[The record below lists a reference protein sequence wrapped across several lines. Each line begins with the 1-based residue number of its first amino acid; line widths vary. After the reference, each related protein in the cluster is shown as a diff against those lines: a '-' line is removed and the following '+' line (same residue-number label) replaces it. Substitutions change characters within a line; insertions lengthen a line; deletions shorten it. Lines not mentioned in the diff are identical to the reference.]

1 MNIETVLAFSAVAGL
16 AILSPGP
23 AILLALRNGVTFGM
37 RAVIW
42 SSMGNIT
49 GLFCLSAAAML
60 GLGLLLKSSALLFSI
75 VKVLGALYL
84 FYVGVRHLFGRASV
98 LGAEASQPSSTK
110 THSPFL
116 LYREAFF
123 MAAINPKP
131 ILFFTALFPQFISAQ
146 EPLLPQFFILTS
158 IFMALSFFT
167 LLAYATVAARAK
179 NVLQKPHFVK
189 WINRVVGGVFISFG
203 AALLALRRPA
213 T

>member
-1 MNIETVLAFSAVAGL
+1 MNIETALTFSAVAGL

-23 AILLALRNGVTFGM
+23 AILLALRNGVTFGT

-42 SSMGNIT
+42 SSLGNIT
-49 GLFCLSAAAML
+49 GIFCLSAAAML
-60 GLGLLLKSSALLFSI
+60 GLGLMLKSSALLFSI
-75 VKVLGALYL
+75 VKTLGALYL
-84 FYVGVRHLFGRASV
+84 FYVGFRHLLSRTSALS
-98 LGAEASQPSSTK
+98 AETNQPIKTK
-110 THSPFL
+110 AHNPYL

-158 IFMALSFFT
+158 IFMALSFVT
-167 LLAYATVAARAK
+167 LLAYAAVAARAK
-179 NVLQKPHFVK
+179 FMLQQPHFAK
-189 WINRVVGGVFISFG
+189 WVNRVVGAVFISFG
-203 AALLALRRPA
+203 AALLALRRQA

>member
-42 SSMGNIT
+42 SSMGDIT
-49 GLFCLSAAAML
+49 ALFCLSAATML

-84 FYVGVRHLFGRASV
+84 FYVGVRHLFGRAST
-98 LGAEASQPSSTK
+98 LGAEASHPSNSK

-146 EPLLPQFFILTS
+146 ESLLPQFFILTS

-167 LLAYATVAARAK
+167 LLAYAMVAARAK
-179 NVLQKPHFVK
+179 NVLQKPYFVK
-189 WINRVVGGVFISFG
+189 LINRIVGGVFISFG

>member
-1 MNIETVLAFSAVAGL
+1 MNIETALTFSAVAGL
-16 AILSPGP
+16 AIISPGP
-23 AILLALRNGVTFGM
+23 AVILALRNGVTFGT

-42 SSMGNIT
+42 SSLGNIT

-60 GLGLLLKSSALLFSI
+60 GLGLMLNTSALLFSI
-75 VKVLGALYL
+75 VKILGAIYL
-84 FYVGVRHLFGRASV
+84 FYVGIRHLLGRSTV
-98 LGAEASQPSSTK
+98 LSTEIDQPISATV
-110 THSPFL
+110 HNPYL

-167 LLAYATVAARAK
+167 LLAYAMVAARAK
-179 NVLQKPHFVK
+179 FLLQQPHFAK
-189 WINRVVGGVFISFG
+189 WVNRVIGTVFISFG

>member
-1 MNIETVLAFSAVAGL
+1 METVLTFSAVAGL

-23 AILLALRNGVTFGM
+23 AILLALKNGVTFGT

-42 SSMGNIT
+42 SSLGNIT

-60 GLGLLLKSSALLFSI
+60 GLGLLLKSSALLFGI
-75 VKVLGALYL
+75 VKILGALYL
-84 FYVGVRHLFGRASV
+84 FYVGIRHILGRSSA
-98 LGAEASQPSSTK
+98 LNTEANKSTNSN
-110 THSPFL
+110 TYSPYL

-146 EPLLPQFFILTS
+146 EPLLSQFFTLTS

-167 LLAYATVAARAK
+167 LLAYAAIATRAK
-179 NVLQKPHFVK
+179 FVLQKPSFAK
-189 WINRVVGGVFISFG
+189 WINRVVGTVFISFG
-203 AALLALRRPA
+203 VVLLALRRPA

>member
-1 MNIETVLAFSAVAGL
+1 MNIETALTFSAVAGL

-23 AILLALRNGVTFGM
+23 AILLALRNGVTFGT

-42 SSMGNIT
+42 SSLGNIT

-60 GLGLLLKSSALLFSI
+60 GLGLMLKSSALLFSI
-75 VKVLGALYL
+75 VKILGALYL
-84 FYVGVRHLFGRASV
+84 FYVGIRHLFGRTSV
-98 LGAEASQPSSTK
+98 LSAEANRPANTK
-110 THSPFL
+110 AHSPYL

-179 NVLQKPHFVK
+179 FVLQQPHFAK
-189 WINRVVGGVFISFG
+189 WVNRVVGAVFISFG